1 MKIVYPKQI
10 VWLLCES
17 EFLLCNYYGYI
28 NTCLIVFLWWSNNW
42 CKASGGIMLSFF
54 FLLAC
59 CIASSYSGSYTI
71 FLQFIC
77 GDFLSFLVHKPYAL
91 SHMIHSLSFPKLFL
105 FACQVLSLIFP
116 WCGTFCRKVPRTTSF
131 PNYNSL
137 KLFTQKFNKCLRK

>member
-1 MKIVYPKQI
+1 
-10 VWLLCES
+10 
-17 EFLLCNYYGYI
+17 
-28 NTCLIVFLWWSNNW
+28 
-42 CKASGGIMLSFF
+42 MLNF

-77 GDFLSFLVHKPYAL
+77 GGFLFFLVHKPYLL
-91 SHMIHSLSFPKLFL
+91 SHMIHSFSFPTVFL

-131 PNYNSL
+131 PNYNFLKAQKNLTSVCGNKLPSL
-137 KLFTQKFNKCLRK
+137 ASFYKSHSAAHLTVMILRPGEDISSITCCSLNKFFAIFL